1 MLKSIKRSDS
11 YLLESSSS
19 NNSTSN
25 IITTSTNNTQNSLLK
40 EPLNPMFLLLGLQV
54 SRFLDFCQKI
64 LLIITL
70 IVTAIILIFITL
82 IIIIASIPQ
91 FMASLLQAEE
101 IIFKSMFLAIY
112 QN

>member
-40 EPLNPMFLLLGLQV
+40 RTTKPNVSSTRAPSFTFSRLL
-54 SRFLDFCQKI
+54 SEDAFNYNTNSNSNNTNI
-64 LLIITL
+64 HN
-70 IVTAIILIFITL
+70 L

-101 IIFKSMFLAIY
+101 IIF
-112 QN
+112 

>member
-40 EPLNPMFLLLGLQV
+40 RTTKPNVSSTRVQV
-54 SRFLDFCQKI
+54 SRFR
-64 LLIITL
+64 LLSEDTFNYN
-70 IVTAIILIFITL
+70 TNSNTIILIFIT
-82 IIIIASIPQ
+82 PQ
-91 FMASLLQAEE
+91 
-101 IIFKSMFLAIY
+101 
-112 QN
+112 

>member
-40 EPLNPMFLLLGLQV
+40 RTTKPNVSSTRAPSFTFSRLLSEDAFNYNTNSNSNNTNIHNPNNNNSKYSTIHGISSS
-54 SRFLDFCQKI
+54 SRRNNF
-64 LLIITL
+64 
-70 IVTAIILIFITL
+70 
-82 IIIIASIPQ
+82 
-91 FMASLLQAEE
+91 
-101 IIFKSMFLAIY
+101 
-112 QN
+112 